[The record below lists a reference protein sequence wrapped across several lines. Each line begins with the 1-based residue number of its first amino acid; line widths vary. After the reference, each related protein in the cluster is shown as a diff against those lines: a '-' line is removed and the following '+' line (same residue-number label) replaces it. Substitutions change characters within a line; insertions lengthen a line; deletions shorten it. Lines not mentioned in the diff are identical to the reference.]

1 MKLDPFEREMVRHIL
16 YQKPPMTL
24 KGTTILLALIATLLY
39 AAMDCGFF

>member
-1 MKLDPFEREMVRHIL
+1 MKPTAFERQMIRHHL
-16 YQKPPMTL
+16 RPTLAMTL